1 MARGLVERVRSFW
14 RICIGARD
22 GSRDKKTKR
31 VPTTPRPHYPVCKA
45 LRSRRWY
52 VSYHEKHPVSVLS
65 LSLSLYQRLC
75 HDFRSFT
82 RPAARVIRLWSRDDD
97 EIIAS

>member
-65 LSLSLYQRLC
+65 LSL
-75 HDFRSFT
+75 FT
-82 RPAARVIRLWSRDDD
+82 NDYAMIFVVLHALQL
-97 EIIAS
+97 A

>member
-22 GSRDKKTKR
+22 GSGDKKTKR

-45 LRSRRWY
+45 LRRWY
-52 VSYHEKHPVSVLS
+52 ESYHEKHAISVLS
-65 LSLSLYQRLC
+65 LSANDYAMIFVVLHALQRSSL
-75 HDFRSFT
+75 
-82 RPAARVIRLWSRDDD
+82 V
-97 EIIAS
+97 

>member
-45 LRSRRWY
+45 LRRWY
-52 VSYHEKHPVSVLS
+52 ESYHEKHAISVLS
-65 LSLSLYQRLC
+65 PSLCQRLC
-75 HDFRSFT
+75 HDFRGFT
-82 RPAARVIRLWSRDDD
+82 RPAALLARVIRLSSRDDD